1 MVNLVQLRKLLR
13 QLILVLGFKA
23 EIYENISEKWER
35 IFGSPG
41 NLASIEK
48 YIFSGDS
55 NESVSSCKIMSL
67 KSSSASGSGSTSGTG
82 TGSNPVFTV
91 AVVDVENGTA
101 QYCQFTDDVRC
112 SQLESILVQI
122 QVREIITHPMP

>member
-41 NLASIEK
+41 NLASIGNRFK
-48 YIFSGDS
+48 NFDPKNFIQKIFIQKFSF
-55 NESVSSCKIMSL
+55 KI
-67 KSSSASGSGSTSGTG
+67 
-82 TGSNPVFTV
+82 
-91 AVVDVENGTA
+91 
-101 QYCQFTDDVRC
+101 
-112 SQLESILVQI
+112 
-122 QVREIITHPMP
+122 